1 MSRSPIDHGEKR
13 SRLADLSVQQR
24 QAYKRGVGLG
34 SGAGWQLAHAT
45 KRRRS
50 THAKPPSFELCGQ
63 SESRSA
69 INSGKKRQAGNG
81 VTPGEPSSTGGLAG
95 TGAPAWSIAGGCTR
109 HLERQGGHR
118 KESGRP
124 RGEQRASLRAAR
136 VYAHELSNARG
147 WAQKRKRPA
156 NTIPARE
163 SSSCAGLCTR
173 HLEPDDATEG
183 FSSGAGTEG
192 FSSGAGTEGFSS
204 GAGTEGFSSGAGTE
218 GFSSGAGTEGFS
230 SGAGTEGFSSGA

>member
-24 QAYKRGVGLG
+24 QAYKRGG
-34 SGAGWQLAHAT
+34 GWGRGGGWEWAHAT

-50 THAKPPSFELCGQ
+50 THANPPSFELCGQ

-81 VTPGEPSSTGGLAG
+81 VTPGESSSTGGGAG
-95 TGAPAWSIAGGCTR
+95 TGAPAWSTAGGWTR
-109 HLERQGGHR
+109 DLERQGGHR

-136 VYAHELSNARG
+136 GYAHELSNARG
-147 WAQKRKRPA
+147 WAQKKKRPA

-163 SSSCAGLCTR
+163 SSSCAGVCTGQ
-173 HLEPDDATEG
+173 LG
-183 FSSGAGTEG
+183 
-192 FSSGAGTEGFSS
+192 
-204 GAGTEGFSSGAGTE
+204 
-218 GFSSGAGTEGFS
+218 
-230 SGAGTEGFSSGA
+230 